1 MGRIITIYC
10 EGKKGSHDFDILE
23 KVVGDFVTIK
33 PIGGKKGANAIIEH
47 LERGTVKSDYHLF
60 FRDRDF
66 DCPVPQYEKLFF
78 DGKKTYYSYRTT
90 IENYLLDVSLFFE
103 FLKAKGLSQKYQL
116 HTTDD
121 VKNIFIT
128 IAKELK
134 NYQAVRHT
142 LGALRFANTFD
153 TTWMREGSG
162 NLPESLE
169 LEICQENG
177 WNLVQNVI
185 DRTHQKWTKAEFDSI
200 LNRYLDL
207 FNDDFFE
214 NLQFLVYYQGKDFS
228 KMITNKLTEF
238 PLKDYYKFAKE
249 RFNYEAFEDLKEL
262 RTIVE
267 EKREI

>member
-47 LERGTVKSDYHLF
+47 LEKGTVKSDYYLF

-66 DCPVPQYEKLFF
+66 DREVPQHENLIF

-90 IENYLLDVSLFFE
+90 IENYLLDVSLFFKFIE
-103 FLKAKGLSQKYQL
+103 KKGLSNKYEIG
-116 HTTDD
+116 TIDD
-121 VKNIFIT
+121 VKNIFIV

-153 TTWMREGSG
+153 TTWMRESG
-162 NLPESLE
+162 DLPERLE
-169 LEICQENG
+169 LEICQTNG
-177 WNLVQNVI
+177 WNLVQNVA
-185 DRTHQKWTKAEFDSI
+185 DRTHQEWTKPKFDSI
-200 LNRYLDL
+200 LNQYLDL

-214 NLQFLVYYQGKDFS
+214 DLQFLVYYQGKDFS
-228 KMITNKLTEF
+228 KMITNKLTDF

-249 RFNYEAFEDLKEL
+249 HFNYEAFEDLKEL
-262 RTIVE
+262 RAIVE
-267 EKREI
+267 RQREL